1 MENKKLIQARESA
14 NEKWAPSVIPRG
26 LPRGTFIDWEKQ
38 VAVELRNKE
47 IVRMCLDLF
56 ETFKTHARRVK
67 YKDMVQKYL
76 GTVSW
81 RW

>member
-1 MENKKLIQARESA
+1 
-14 NEKWAPSVIPRG
+14 

-56 ETFKTHARRVK
+56 ETFKTHARRVE

-76 GTVSW
+76 GTVS
-81 RW
+81 